1 MVKRKSSSGEAG
13 DDRPARPKR
22 TPPNLS
28 EELVAKLQR
37 AVVAAQ
43 RRQLSHPER
52 RKAPRVDFAKS
63 PGVSARTID
72 EWEVYVT
79 PGGRG
84 RAAITRRD
92 DGRFCIYLRWRIS
105 GSWMDE
111 EPDPDEVAHPEDRD
125 YGTLEEGRIQIA
137 RLRGFLGA
145 ILRYSR
151 DELAHRNKRK

>member
-1 MVKRKSSSGEAG
+1 MVKRKSSSGEAD
-13 DDRPARPKR
+13 DDRPARPER
-22 TPPNLS
+22 TPPGLS
-28 EELVAKLQR
+28 EERVAKLQQ
-37 AVVAAQ
+37 AVAAAQ
-43 RRQLSHPER
+43 RRQLAHPER

-84 RAAITRRD
+84 RAAIARRD

-137 RLRGFLGA
+137 RLRGFSGA

-151 DELAHRNKRK
+151 NEPAHRNKRK